1 MVNCLSSE
9 YALIVEADDTLGECI
24 VGIRLGTVS
33 SLEAGTCDTGEDLP
47 GPSLEASEEG
57 LDELVAR
64 HAALS
69 VDQLDEELPLI
80 EGQVLHLRFH
90 IFLEFLLDSL
100 EVGLLLLL
108 GQGLHVFV
116 GLDDRGRYILG
127 VGIDLL
133 DVTYAPPE
141 LSSLLDSEGTDSAIG
156 GDIYL
161 GKLDHQKAVI
171 DGPTRRVCARSL
183 RMKLHTHSAES
194 EEK

>member
-1 MVNCLSSE
+1 MIRAKTCHVQ
-9 YALIVEADDTLGECI
+9 ALK
-24 VGIRLGTVS
+24 
-33 SLEAGTCDTGEDLP
+33 P
-47 GPSLEASEEG
+47 PEEG
-57 LDELVAR
+57 LDEFIAR
-64 HAALS
+64 HAALA
-69 VDQLDEELPLI
+69 VDQLDEELTLI

-141 LSSLLDSEGTDSAIG
+141 LSSLLDGEGANSPIG

-171 DGPTRRVCARSL
+171 DTPTR
-183 RMKLHTHSAES
+183 
-194 EEK
+194 

>member
-1 MVNCLSSE
+1 M
-9 YALIVEADDTLGECI
+9 
-24 VGIRLGTVS
+24 
-33 SLEAGTCDTGEDLP
+33 
-47 GPSLEASEEG
+47 
-57 LDELVAR
+57 DELVAR
-64 HAALS
+64 HAALA
-69 VDQLDEELPLI
+69 VDQLDEKLPLI

-90 IFLEFLLDSL
+90 VFFEFLLDSL

-127 VGIDLL
+127 VGIDFL

-141 LSSLLDSEGTDSAIG
+141 LSSLLDGEGTDSAIG

-171 DGPTRRVCARSL
+171 DGPTR
-183 RMKLHTHSAES
+183 
-194 EEK
+194 